1 METKKSQR
9 LPENTLPLNYK
20 INLIPNMKDFTYEGV
35 IEITASVKKAVNSI
49 TLHSKNIEIK
59 NATVCAGTQCLL
71 PKIIPNEKNEEISLS
86 LGKQITPQNI
96 EIHLEFSGK
105 ITENLAGIYRSKY
118 EHNGKIDYMVTT
130 QCEAPYARRIF
141 PCFDEP
147 DKKATFDL
155 TVKIEKNLQAIS
167 NMPVKSESH
176 EKESKTVQ
184 FETTPKMPTYLFYLG
199 IGNFEFLEDKYKEV
213 KLRVVTTP
221 GKKEKGRFALE
232 HTKKYLEYFEKYS
245 EIPYPLKK
253 LDLIAVPDFSA
264 GAMENWGAITFRE
277 LVLLIDEEKSSTR
290 IKKRVAEI
298 IAHELWHQWSGN
310 LVTMKWW
317 NDLWLNESFANY
329 MAYKAVAHFNPEWNA
344 WEDYLANEAARGMF
358 KDSLK
363 STHPIEVE
371 VNSPNEIEE
380 IFDDISYAKGGSVL
394 RMLEAYVGEEQF
406 RLGVSAYL
414 KKHEYNSA
422 EAHDLWQAISE
433 ATNNQ
438 NIKHLMKSW
447 ISQPGYPLLTI
458 KQKNKD
464 IEITQER
471 FNKKSSQIWPIPLSI
486 ATNEICYNKLLDKQ
500 KENYQI
506 ESEYIKLNH
515 EQYGF
520 YRTAYPEL
528 ILKKLGQLVS
538 KKELSVSDRWGL
550 HNDLWALCII
560 GKENIKTYLEFL
572 RYYSEEK
579 SLIILTDI
587 SSSLRKLERLY
598 NSEKFWPDAKKR
610 IISELLPTYKNILKE
625 IGWSNIQGE
634 SAEQIMLRSL
644 IIGFCGFAEDKET
657 ITEAQ
662 ARYAKQ
668 EVSTNIADA
677 IYYIIARNGDEKN
690 FKEMVQKYNKEANLE
705 LKLKLLAALYQFKQ
719 PKIIKEALELSVS
732 KEVRT
737 QDLRYIFSSIISNPQ
752 AKDII
757 QEWIK
762 KSWPEIKKYEDIHYI
777 FEDILNA
784 LILTQTTKKAKSEIK
799 RFLEK
804 NCKGYKRTITNA
816 FEILDMNINF
826 IEKNHKFL
834 EKQ

>member
-1 METKKSQR
+1 MTSQR
-9 LPENTLPLNYK
+9 LSDNIIPTNY
-20 INLIPNMKDFTYEGV
+20 NLSLKPNIKDFTYEGT
-35 IEITASVKKAVNSI
+35 IEINASVKKATNSI
-49 TLHSKNIEIK
+49 VLHSKDLQIK
-59 NATVCAGTQCLL
+59 NATVCVGTQCLL
-71 PKIIPNEKNEEISLS
+71 PKIIPNEKNEEISLA

-96 EIHLEFSGK
+96 EIHLEFFGK

-118 EHNGKIDYMVTT
+118 EHNDESHYMATT

-167 NMPVKSESH
+167 NMPIKSESQ
-176 EKESKTVQ
+176 EKEIKTIQ

-199 IGNFEFLEDKYKEV
+199 VGKFESIEDNYNNV
-213 KLRVVTTP
+213 KIRVITTP
-221 GKKEKGRFALE
+221 GKSQRGKFALE

-253 LDLIAVPDFSA
+253 IDLIAVPDFSA

-277 LVLLIDEEKSSTR
+277 LILLIDEEKSSTR

-329 MAYKAVAHFNPEWNA
+329 MAYKAVAHFNPEWNT

-438 NIKHLMKSW
+438 NIKHLIKSW
-447 ISQPGYPLLTI
+447 ISQPGYPLLTV
-458 KQKNKD
+458 KQKNKG

-471 FNKKSSQIWPIPLSI
+471 FNKKSIQIWPIPISI

-500 KENYQI
+500 KEYYQI
-506 ESEYIKLNH
+506 DSEYIKLNH

-528 ILKKLGQLVS
+528 TLKKLGQLVA
-538 KKELSVSDRWGL
+538 KKELSVPDRWGL
-550 HNDLWALCII
+550 HNDLWALCTI

-572 RYYSEEK
+572 KYYSEEK

-587 SSSLRKLERLY
+587 TASLRKLERLY
-598 NSEKFWPDAKKR
+598 NNEKFWPDAKKR
-610 IISELLPTYKNILKE
+610 IIAELIPTYKNILKE
-625 IGWSNIQGE
+625 IGWNSISGE
-634 SAEQIMLRSL
+634 STEQIMLRSL
-644 IIGFCGFAEDKET
+644 IIGFCGFANDKET

-668 EVSTNIADA
+668 EVNANIADA
-677 IYYIIARNGDEKN
+677 IYYIIARNGDEKT
-690 FKEMVQKYNKEANLE
+690 FKEMVEKYNKESDLE
-705 LKLKLLAALYQFKQ
+705 LKLKLLVALYQFKQ
-719 PKIIKEALELSVS
+719 PKIIKEALNLSVS

-737 QDLRYIFSSIISNPQ
+737 QDLRYIFSSIISNPH
-752 AKDII
+752 AKDIL
-757 QEWIK
+757 QEWIAK
-762 KSWPEIKKYEDIHYI
+762 NWTKIKKYEDIHYI
-777 FEDILNA
+777 FEDILNS
-784 LILTQTTKKAKSEIK
+784 LILTQTTKKAKTEIK

-804 NCKGYKRTITNA
+804 NCDGYKRTITNA
-816 FEILDMNINF
+816 LEILDMNLKF
-826 IEKNHKFL
+826 IEKNRKFL